1 MRRRTVLIVED
12 DAQLRGMLRQAL
24 MFAGFLVEEA
34 SDGWNA
40 LRRIDERPPD
50 LVVLDLDLPI
60 VHGLTVQQQITAHAR
75 TRSIPIIIVTGSSES
90 LDQVNVAC
98 ILRKPISPEQVIEVI
113 GECLRSGPG

>member
-1 MRRRTVLIVED
+1 MQRRTVLIVED

-98 ILRKPISPEQVIEVI
+98 ILRKPVSTEQVIEVV
-113 GECLRSGPG
+113 EQCLRTRVE